1 MTLQSKKYDIME
13 QYETELDAFSIIM
26 KDKDYSILTQR
37 EYMLDIRRF
46 LGSVYPKPVED
57 ITKLDVMRY
66 LTSIRKG
73 GTGGSARNRQ
83 LSSIRTFFKFLNLME
98 IIKGNPALEVEK
110 TKVEK
115 NRIPTYLDEQELV
128 HFFQE
133 IDGRYVIRNVAIC
146 MLMAYAGLRVIEIHR
161 LNLKDYHRDEEYLR
175 VKGKGDKWRV
185 VPLLPEIIDS
195 LDRYM
200 PIRIPHRSGKDIPLF
215 TSQFG
220 RRIARRT
227 VQHVTE
233 QAFAAFQ
240 ESKPENEKKLSS
252 HKLRHSFATLHIRSG
267 TDIRSVQELLG
278 HSSIENTQIYTHVD
292 NKQLR
297 AAQGNI
303 KGKLPAL
310 K

>member
-1 MTLQSKKYDIME
+1 ME

-83 LSSIRTFFKFLNLME
+83 LSSIRTFFLNSLILWKSSRE
-98 IIKGNPALEVEK
+98 TPPWRWRRRRLK
-110 TKVEK
+110 K

-133 IDGRYVIRNVAIC
+133 VDGRYVIRNVAIC